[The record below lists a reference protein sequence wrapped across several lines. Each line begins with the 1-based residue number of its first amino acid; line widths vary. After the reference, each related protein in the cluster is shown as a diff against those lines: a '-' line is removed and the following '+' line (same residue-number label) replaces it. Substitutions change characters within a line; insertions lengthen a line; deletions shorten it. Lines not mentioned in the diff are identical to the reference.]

1 MGVLDGL
8 AKAVGQGVKAYKDA
22 TDDDED
28 VSDEDMQS
36 ALEAQGLGAEQGP
49 PPTNPLME
57 ASEAGLAEPTDEK
70 PRGLFHDPYSV
81 MDWGG
86 WREKPSQ
93 HTYETLR
100 QMAQKNTAVTA
111 IIQVRTSQIGQHA
124 KPQQDRYDK
133 GFKIQLR
140 DRRDQSRSMSNQEQM
155 QGAQIERMLE
165 TTAFLLP
172 NEKPS
177 DRDSFRAFLKKATR
191 DVLIYDQWCHP
202 AGTQVL
208 MANGTHKSIEDVE
221 VGDQVFTHVG
231 RVRRVTETFQR
242 AYTGVMHRLRYR
254 GQEIE
259 ATSGHPFLVERHPH
273 LKNRDRCADK
283 SYHREWVEASDIK
296 EGQYLTCPDFT
307 LPSEP
312 FFCSAYPTGYPEGR
326 PVLPSL
332 ARVMGLYAGDGHNH
346 QGTAV
351 WTFHEDEQDLVEA
364 VRKVFPKARVIP
376 YKNRCA
382 VSVRVRGMGDWFSEM
397 HGSSSGE
404 KKVPLKILA
413 APWELKTA
421 FLRGYIESDGHLKGA
436 SAVLST
442 TSLDLKAGLTLLC
455 GNLGMF
461 LSWSETANAK
471 HGWSPC
477 WQGRLSGEW
486 FHRFAKVTDF
496 PIHVPDR
503 VRNPTAWAQAG
514 SAGEASGYHYLR
526 INEASQYEV
535 EDLQV
540 YNFEVEEDHSYI
552 ANGIVSH
559 NCWEKIRDRRG
570 MISRFVALPSETI
583 RPAVADIEH
592 MDAAEMRNRVSHVQ
606 VYEDTVIAEFSP
618 DDIAWCVMNPRSDLR
633 SNTFGFSAVEQLTTI
648 ITAWLF
654 GFEYNTRFFT
664 QGSAIK
670 GLLNIKG
677 AIPDRQLKAFRRLW
691 YSMVS
696 GVNNAWRTPILNSED
711 VQFLNMHSTNREME
725 FSNWMD
731 FLQKIT
737 CAVFGMDPMEINFI
751 YGNTGSK
758 GGGLNQSRPRESEL
772 AESKDKGL
780 VPLMEHIEDMI
791 NSHIIWEMNPDF
803 EFKFV
808 GLNAKEE
815 SKQREAWDQES
826 KSYKMVDEVRA
837 EQDLPPMPD
846 GSGQIIRD
854 SVWLQAKQGA
864 EQQEEGGEE
873 GGAFGGE
880 GPMGEL
886 DGDDV
891 EEDSDENEF
900 DEDLGDNGN
909 EDAGNAEP
917 PQPPQPQPP
926 SPTSESQAKKM
937 AGNNDAEKAL
947 SNLNELIGVDPH
959 EELRK
964 SRTRRTKRDGKQIID
979 IALLGENNGR

>member
-8 AKAVGQGVKAYKDA
+8 AKAVGEGVKAYKGA
-22 TDDDED
+22 TDDDDD
-28 VSDEDMQS
+28 VSDEDMQG
-36 ALEAQGLGAEQGP
+36 ALENAGLGAEQP
-49 PPTNPLME
+49 PPQPNPLVE
-57 ASEAGLAEPTDEK
+57 ASQAGLAEPTDEK

-100 QMAQKNTAVTA
+100 QMAQKNTAVAA

-140 DRRDQSRSMSNQEQM
+140 DRRDQSRTMSNQEQM

-172 NEKPS
+172 NEKPA

-191 DVLIYDQWCHP
+191 DVLIYDQW
-202 AGTQVL
+202 
-208 MANGTHKSIEDVE
+208 
-221 VGDQVFTHVG
+221 
-231 RVRRVTETFQR
+231 
-242 AYTGVMHRLRYR
+242 
-254 GQEIE
+254 
-259 ATSGHPFLVERHPH
+259 
-273 LKNRDRCADK
+273 
-283 SYHREWVEASDIK
+283 
-296 EGQYLTCPDFT
+296 
-307 LPSEP
+307 
-312 FFCSAYPTGYPEGR
+312 
-326 PVLPSL
+326 
-332 ARVMGLYAGDGHNH
+332 
-346 QGTAV
+346 
-351 WTFHEDEQDLVEA
+351 
-364 VRKVFPKARVIP
+364 
-376 YKNRCA
+376 
-382 VSVRVRGMGDWFSEM
+382 
-397 HGSSSGE
+397 
-404 KKVPLKILA
+404 
-413 APWELKTA
+413 
-421 FLRGYIESDGHLKGA
+421 
-436 SAVLST
+436 
-442 TSLDLKAGLTLLC
+442 
-455 GNLGMF
+455 
-461 LSWSETANAK
+461 
-471 HGWSPC
+471 
-477 WQGRLSGEW
+477 
-486 FHRFAKVTDF
+486 
-496 PIHVPDR
+496 
-503 VRNPTAWAQAG
+503 
-514 SAGEASGYHYLR
+514 
-526 INEASQYEV
+526 
-535 EDLQV
+535 
-540 YNFEVEEDHSYI
+540 
-552 ANGIVSH
+552 
-559 NCWEKIRDRRG
+559 CWEKIRDRRG

-618 DDIAWCVMNPRSDLR
+618 DDIAWCIMNPRSDLR

-758 GGGLNQSRPRESEL
+758 SGGLNQSRPRESEL

-873 GGAFGGE
+873 DGAFGGE

-891 EEDSDENEF
+891 DEDSDENEF
-900 DEDLGDNGN
+900 DEDLGANGD
-909 EDAGNAEP
+909 EASAGP
-917 PQPPQPQPP
+917 PEPPQPQPP

-947 SNLNELIGVDPH
+947 SSLNELIGVDPR